1 MKQIRKILGMK
12 VSDQHSCIHLLVKDY
27 LDPLAEHPLELEQLT
42 SMNDQTLTVHSG
54 LETLLTTWLENN
66 VKKMSLRHTTQRFL
80 HYHT

>member
-12 VSDQHSCIHLLVKDY
+12 VSDQHSSIRLVVKDY
-27 LDPLAEHPLELEQLT
+27 LDHQAEHPLELEQLT

-66 VKKMSLRHTTQRFL
+66 VKKMSLRHTTRR
-80 HYHT
+80 